1 VDTIDQH
8 VEPVMRYAYEIIV
21 SLAGRAAE
29 KILTGEMFA
38 STGGDYRNVQINLW
52 KLAVYGYFGPRLA
65 MRFGAFSG
73 DNIAAMMAQDDVLER
88 YWTQMEQVTEKLLR
102 RHWKEVTALAEE
114 LLIKNTLNGKEVV
127 EVIEAN
133 QSLEAFKEEEIIPRT
148 LAAIRAQALAEARS
162 DKGNGALLSD
172 PFAALGM
179 ANGSSEYPVDEPV
192 VVINGAA
199 NSNPA
204 HRDGA
209 KPGEEGPVLIS
220 DSATDVKP
228 EVVNDLRAER

>member
-1 VDTIDQH
+1 
-8 VEPVMRYAYEIIV
+8 
-21 SLAGRAAE
+21 
-29 KILTGEMFA
+29 
-38 STGGDYRNVQINLW
+38 
-52 KLAVYGYFGPRLA
+52 
-65 MRFGAFSG
+65 
-73 DNIAAMMAQDDVLER
+73 
-88 YWTQMEQVTEKLLR
+88 
-102 RHWKEVTALAEE
+102 
-114 LLIKNTLNGKEVV
+114 LIKNTLNGKEVV

-162 DKGNGALLSD
+162 DKSNGALLSD
-172 PFAALGM
+172 PFASLST

-209 KPGEEGPVLIS
+209 KLGEEGPVLIS
-220 DSATDVKP
+220 DPPADAKP
-228 EVVNDLRAER
+228 EVVNDPRAER